1 MYGSRWGTSGAVW
14 ASASGR
20 ILLSAPPASSFQT
33 VIFSTGAFA
42 GRSAAPEPWQRLLW
56 ALAGS
61 LLLHWGVWAVLRPGV
76 GAVGP
81 GLGRSTVYATLRGAA
96 RASPPAALEAPVD
109 EAPAASPAVPSARVG
124 ESESPPEPAPA
135 ESAPSASLVATLGQR
150 RLEAHLPP
158 YLVAPFV
165 LVAPPGGWYFTRSE
179 LTVAPKLLDEPL
191 IPQPEQPGA
200 AGPRTGKLVLR
211 VFVAAGGAVDRVEV
225 AGSSLPA
232 VFDAAASAAFAH
244 LRFRPGEI
252 EGVAV
257 NSEARFEIVFDGGET
272 DGSQATDRAGI
283 RSH

>member
-1 MYGSRWGTSGAVW
+1 MR
-14 ASASGR
+14 
-20 ILLSAPPASSFQT
+20 
-33 VIFSTGAFA
+33 FSTGAFT
-42 GRSAAPEPWQRLLW
+42 GRSAEQEQWRRLLW

-61 LLLHWGVWAVLRPGV
+61 LLLHWGVWAVLRPGAGS

-81 GLGRSTVYATLRGAA
+81 GPAKSAVFVTLRGIA
-96 RASPPAALEAPVD
+96 RAAPALVIEAPVD
-109 EAPAASPAVPSARVG
+109 ATPAAAPDAPSVRVG
-124 ESESPPEPAPA
+124 EPRLALSHEST
-135 ESAPSASLVATLGQR
+135 ESADAAPLLATLGQR
-150 RLEAHLPP
+150 RLEAQLPP
-158 YLVAPFV
+158 YLLAPSGD
-165 LVAPPGGWYFTRSE
+165 AAQGPWYFRRSE

-200 AGPRTGKLVLR
+200 AGPRTGMLVLR

-225 AGSSLPA
+225 ASSSLPA
-232 VFDAAASAAFAH
+232 VYDAAASAAFAR
-244 LRFRPGEI
+244 LRFSPGEI